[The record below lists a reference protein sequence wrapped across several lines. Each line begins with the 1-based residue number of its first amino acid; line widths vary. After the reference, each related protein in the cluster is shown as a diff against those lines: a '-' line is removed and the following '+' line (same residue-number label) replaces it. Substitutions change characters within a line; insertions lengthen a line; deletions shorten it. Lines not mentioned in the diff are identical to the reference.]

1 METDDMETDDMETT
15 TLEKYAQKTLLTPAF
30 DASAFFRLITRYK
43 PPAPPTRWERV
54 RAFVRAHVPTIHP
67 GPCDHEY
74 C

>member
-15 TLEKYAQKTLLTPAF
+15 TLEKYAQKTLLAAAFDTPAF
-30 DASAFFRLITRYK
+30 LRSLRGYK
-43 PPAPPTRWERV
+43 APVPPTRWERV